1 MTISLTTE
9 QQAWLE
15 AHIADGDFAS
25 LDEAVR
31 RLIDA
36 RIIDESDDLAWA
48 RGHVAEALA
57 AADRGEVIT
66 REAHRARNTA
76 RLASIKG

>member
-15 AHIADGDFAS
+15 AHIADGDFGS
-25 LDEAVR
+25 LDDAVR

-36 RIIDESDDLAWA
+36 RIVDESDDLAWA
-48 RGHVAEALA
+48 SAHVAEALA
-57 AADRGEVIT
+57 AVDHGDVIT
-66 REAHRARNTA
+66 RDVHRARNTA
-76 RLASIKG
+76 RLASLKG